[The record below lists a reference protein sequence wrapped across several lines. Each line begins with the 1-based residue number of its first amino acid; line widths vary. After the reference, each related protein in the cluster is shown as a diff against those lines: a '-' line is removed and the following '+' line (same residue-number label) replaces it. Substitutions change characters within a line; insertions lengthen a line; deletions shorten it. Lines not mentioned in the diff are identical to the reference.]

1 MKKALIT
8 IFSLLVV
15 AVAAALIA
23 PGFLDW
29 NQYKSDIT
37 AQVQSAT
44 GRRLAIDG
52 DIGLTI
58 LPAPA
63 LNVSAVR
70 LANAPGARSPE
81 MVTLGVME
89 VRVALMPL
97 LSGEIQVDSLRIV
110 RPRIALEVLAD
121 GTPNWELGGPADTR
135 QKPTPASGAGD
146 DALASLRL
154 DNVTV
159 EDAEI
164 TYFDAA
170 TGVEERIASLTADL
184 SVPSLMGPYQA
195 KGSLVARDLPLVF
208 DVSAGR
214 FAPAKP
220 LTFNAALDVAKGAGK
235 VSLQGSMSK
244 PSADGTLTGSVAVEA
259 KDAQK
264 FIQAIMAA
272 VGGEVPALPGL
283 SQAIALRGDV
293 TANTGEA
300 GLNNLELKLGD
311 TTAAGAV
318 SAKLGDKPSVDL
330 ALDVNR
336 VDLDAWLAAG
346 GGAATPSKKK
356 EEGEAAPA
364 EPFVLPADLT
374 GTAAITVDAVTY
386 RGRAIRQV
394 EASAGIAGGVAT
406 IEKFGAQLPGGAR
419 LDAAGTVQAFEGAPR
434 FEGNVSA
441 AADNLRGVL
450 DWIGTDVSMVP
461 ADRLRKTALAAT
473 VRATPSLLEIY
484 GIDFRL
490 DSSKLTG
497 GAAYAFR
504 ERPAFSLDFEIDQ
517 FSVDAYMN
525 AGAETA
531 KPADQQAAPD
541 KPADL
546 TVLPKDIV
554 DLLNSFDTNIKL
566 GVGKLAVNGVPIRGA
581 LVDVGLLAGEIT
593 VRRIKADDLGGAQV
607 AFAGKARDLAG
618 KPALSG
624 TVDIRSD
631 NASGLARLAG
641 VALPVPAERLGKVSA
656 RGKVDGNAE
665 RLGLDLNVTAARTTT
680 ALKGEV
686 NLLGAATRLNLTM
699 AAANKSYVR
708 LWRVFDPEFKMAQ
721 GGKDGPLRIDG
732 TVAGDLTAL
741 SLDLGIGLGQANLK
755 AAGKLS
761 PLAGPEY
768 NLAFSA
774 GHPDAVAFLNGLG
787 VDYQP
792 AAPNLGSLKLSAD
805 IAGNGELAKLGNLD
819 GNFGPVALAGAASA
833 NFGGPRPA
841 ITAGLA
847 TSEILVDLFVPRGGN
862 GAGGG
867 AGSGGASSP
876 AAAERWSS
884 DPIDLSVLR
893 AADMELDI
901 QARGIIYGAYR
912 FADPKVVASVRDGV
926 LRIEPLTGKL
936 FDGDV
941 KLTAELRDDQI
952 PVMNLGIGLTGADLR
967 RTLMDAAGI
976 DAVTGLVG
984 LDGKFASAGHSQ
996 RDMISQL
1003 SGGLSFAAEN
1013 GVANGVD
1020 LKTLSDRLK
1029 TLDRTADFLS
1039 LIQSTMSGGQTR
1051 YTRLGGNFTVENGVA
1066 RSDDIA
1072 AEMEAGAGAGRAVI
1086 DLPRWHMDM
1095 TGSFRLTEHPKAP
1108 PIGLT
1113 LRGPLDNPQRDI
1125 KSRDLENYI
1134 AQRVGGTVVRKL
1146 IGKKAKGLEALL
1158 PGLAQPQQE
1167 QPEEQPQQQPQ
1178 QQEQQQPQQQPR
1190 QRKLKPE
1197 DILKGLLKNLGN

>member
-70 LANAPGARSPE
+70 LANAPGARTPD
-81 MVTLGVME
+81 MVTLGSLE

-110 RPRIALEVLAD
+110 RPRIFLEVLAD
-121 GTPNWELGGPADTR
+121 GRPNWELGGPADTR
-135 QKPTPASGAGD
+135 RKPTASGGAAD
-146 DALASLRL
+146 DALAGLRL
-154 DNVTV
+154 DNVLV
-159 EDAEI
+159 EEAEI
-164 TYFDAA
+164 SFFDAT
-170 TGVEERIASLTADL
+170 TGLEEKIGSLTAEVA
-184 SVPSLMGPYQA
+184 VPSVTGPYQA

-208 DVSAGR
+208 DVSAGKY
-214 FAPAKP
+214 AAAKP
-220 LTFNAALDVAKGAGK
+220 LAFTIGLDIAKGAGR

-244 PSADGTLTGSVAVEA
+244 PSADGTLTGSVSVDA
-259 KDAQK
+259 KNAQK
-264 FIQAIMAA
+264 LIEAVMAA

-293 TANTGEA
+293 SANVTEA
-300 GLNNLELKLGD
+300 GLNNLELKLGE

-318 SAKLGDKPSVDL
+318 STKLGDKPSVDL

-336 VDLDAWLAAG
+336 VDLDAWLAAADTG
-346 GGAATPSKKK
+346 KPAKKP
-356 EEGEAAPA
+356 EGDAAPA
-364 EPFVLPADLT
+364 EPFALPADLT
-374 GTAAITVDAVTY
+374 GTAAVTVDAVTY

-394 EASAGIAGGVAT
+394 EASAGISGGVVT

-419 LDAAGTVQAFEGAPR
+419 VDAAGTVQAVEGVPK
-434 FEGNVSA
+434 FEGNVST

-473 VRATPSLLEIY
+473 VRATPQLLEIY

-504 ERPAFSLDFEIDQ
+504 ERPAFSVDFEIDQ
-517 FSVDAYMN
+517 FSVDAYLK
-525 AGAETA
+525 AETEPAEKTDEKTPDA
-531 KPADQQAAPD
+531 KPADM
-541 KPADL
+541 

-554 DLLNSFDTNIKL
+554 ELLNSFDTNIKL

-581 LVDVGLLAGEIT
+581 LVDIGLLAGEIT

-607 AFAGKARDLAG
+607 AFAGKARDLTG

-641 VALPVPAERLGKVSA
+641 VTLPVPAERLGKVSA

-665 RLGLDLNVTAARTTT
+665 RLGLDLNVTAARTST

-708 LWRVFDPEFKMAQ
+708 LWRVFDPEFEMAK

-741 SLDLGIGLGQANLK
+741 SLDLGIGLGEAQFK

-768 NLAFSA
+768 NLAISA
-774 GHPDAVAFLNGLG
+774 GHPDAVGFLNGLG
-787 VDYQP
+787 VAYQP
-792 AAPNLGSLKLSAD
+792 AASNLGGLKLSAD

-833 NFGGPRPA
+833 SFSGPRPA

-847 TSEILVDLFVPRGGN
+847 TSEILVDLFVPRSSN
-862 GAGGG
+862 GAGGS
-867 AGSGGASSP
+867 ASSTGGAASP
-876 AAAERWSS
+876 AATERWSS

-893 AADMELDI
+893 TADMELDI

-912 FADPKVVASVRDGV
+912 FADPKVIASVRDGV

-941 KLTAELRDDQI
+941 KLTAELSDDQV
-952 PVMNLGIGLTGADLR
+952 PAMNMAIGLTGADLQ
-967 RTLMDAAGI
+967 RTLLDAAGI
-976 DAVTGLVG
+976 DAVTGSVG
-984 LDGKFASAGHSQ
+984 LNGKFASSGHSQ

-1013 GVANGVD
+1013 GVAKGVD

-1029 TLDRTADFLS
+1029 TLDRTVDFLS

-1051 YTRLGGNFTVENGVA
+1051 YARLGGNFTIENGVA

-1095 TGSFRLTEHPKAP
+1095 TGTFRLTEHPKAP
-1108 PIGLT
+1108 PIGLV

-1125 KSRDLENYI
+1125 KSRDLENFI
-1134 AQRVGGTVVRKL
+1134 AQRVGGTLVRKL
-1146 IGKKAKGLEALL
+1146 IGKKAKGLEAIL
-1158 PGLAQPQQE
+1158 PGLSQPQQ
-1167 QPEEQPQQQPQ
+1167 QQPQQQPQ
-1178 QQEQQQPQQQPR
+1178 QQQQQPQQQQP